1 MLYEQG
7 YHNHSGYANI
17 RIHCLTAFQPMNAEN
32 IASHC
37 NHGKNLGQFDCRA
50 FRNYILQEVRPAG
63 NYVSKGKRSQKSSTQ
78 KDDLQIH
85 SICSLSLGFFFFFF
99 LRLGLPEEVLITLQI
114 PSSNLTSFSSSY
126 PKHNWIPIFLRHLA
140 PRLFLAVNYNY
151 SGI

>member
-50 FRNYILQEVRPAG
+50 FRNYILQEVRSAG

-85 SICSLSLGFFFFFF
+85 SICSLPLGFFFFF
-99 LRLGLPEEVLITLQI
+99 LRLGLPEEVLS
-114 PSSNLTSFSSSY
+114 PSKSAVLTSPPFLPPILSTTGSLFFSGTQLLVS
-126 PKHNWIPIFLRHLA
+126 F
-140 PRLFLAVNYNY
+140 
-151 SGI
+151 